1 MIKYIIS
8 GPESS
13 GKTTLC
19 KELSKFY
26 NTTYIK
32 EYARE
37 HLLKYNN
44 KYQKDDLYKIAKKQY
59 QSEQKTNHILICDT
73 DLITIKIWSLE
84 KYKSCDDWILKKIN
98 AQKTENR
105 IYLLCSPDIKWHFD
119 PQRENPNDRNRLLKI
134 FKSEITSLQH
144 PLHIISGKNRCKDA
158 IKLINKINL
167 SYGKSF

>member
-37 HLLKYNN
+37 YLLKYNN
-44 KYQKDDLYKIAKKQY
+44 KYQKDDLFKIAKKQY
-59 QSEQKTNHILICDT
+59 QSEQKQI
-73 DLITIKIWSLE
+73 
-84 KYKSCDDWILKKIN
+84 
-98 AQKTENR
+98 
-105 IYLLCSPDIKWHFD
+105 IY
-119 PQRENPNDRNRLLKI
+119 
-134 FKSEITSLQH
+134 
-144 PLHIISGKNRCKDA
+144 
-158 IKLINKINL
+158 
-167 SYGKSF
+167 